1 MNKKFKSLKK
11 KDLLLSLILI
21 LFTAILFYFSVI
33 YQSYTQST
41 KTIIQCLNDIEKDIL
56 RLKSAE
62 QNFLLNFNNISNLYT
77 SGDTQF
83 ENEFSF
89 KQNNIITTI
98 DSLSNYIIVQNDLEI
113 NEQIQI
119 LQENLKYYSDNFL
132 DMALAYK
139 EKGSEM
145 NGIVGEWQSI
155 SLQMIEKFSSF
166 TDNPIYIQLLKLK
179 NIEKQYLLSK
189 NPNLI
194 NDISILSGEIQN
206 SIVLAVDETV
216 ELPNITDEL
225 FKYVEKAKQV
235 LNIDNRI
242 GFQLNTGIIN
252 SLNNSFKM
260 LNESV
265 SRITLMIDK
274 KITSGKIH
282 LFITLTTITI
292 LLLSGLIF
300 ILRRSLKRYIFNPL
314 TKISEYLSELTTGKL
329 PDEKIKLRT
338 NDEFSSL
345 ADSVNILVD
354 NSKDKAHHTQNLNK
368 GILDSDLNLL
378 SEDDL
383 LGQEL
388 ILMHK
393 NIQTSA
399 DEQIKHNEEN
409 TKRRFINEGLAKFSD
424 ILRLYNNDI
433 EKLADIFIKE
443 LVKYLD
449 AVQGGIFLINAAD
462 EKNKTLQLIST
473 FAFNRKKYIDKK
485 ILIGEG
491 LVGTCAIEK
500 KTINLTEIPD
510 EYIAIT
516 SGLGEAPPNNLL
528 LLPIIQDDE
537 ALGVIEIASI
547 NNFQKHEIEIGEQ
560 VAASLASTV
569 TTTKNNE
576 KTARLLAKSQLQAQE
591 MLEQEE
597 EMRQNMEELK
607 ATQEE
612 ALRREEEYEGI
623 INAVEQS
630 ALVVEYD
637 LDGNVIRINK
647 KFLLF
652 LGKSREDIMGKKH
665 ANLTS
670 LGSKTKVNAKFWS
683 DLKKEN
689 QMVISE
695 TIKIGKTKEF
705 VLIQNFSSVLN
716 KNGVLVKFLNIIID
730 ITSVINN
737 QK

>member
-89 KQNNIITTI
+89 KQNNITTI

-166 TDNPIYIQLLKLK
+166 ADNPIYIQLLKLK

-314 TKISEYLSELTTGKL
+314 TKEYLSELTTGKL

-449 AVQGGIFLINAAD
+449 AVQGGIFLINDAD
-462 EKNKTLQLIST
+462 EKNKTLQLISA

-516 SGLGEAPPNNLL
+516 SGLGEAPP
-528 LLPIIQDDE
+528 Q
-537 ALGVIEIASI
+537 
-547 NNFQKHEIEIGEQ
+547 
-560 VAASLASTV
+560 
-569 TTTKNNE
+569 
-576 KTARLLAKSQLQAQE
+576 
-591 MLEQEE
+591 
-597 EMRQNMEELK
+597 
-607 ATQEE
+607 
-612 ALRREEEYEGI
+612 
-623 INAVEQS
+623 
-630 ALVVEYD
+630 
-637 LDGNVIRINK
+637 
-647 KFLLF
+647 
-652 LGKSREDIMGKKH
+652 
-665 ANLTS
+665 
-670 LGSKTKVNAKFWS
+670 
-683 DLKKEN
+683 
-689 QMVISE
+689 
-695 TIKIGKTKEF
+695 
-705 VLIQNFSSVLN
+705 
-716 KNGVLVKFLNIIID
+716 
-730 ITSVINN
+730 
-737 QK
+737 

>member
-1 MNKKFKSLKK
+1 
-11 KDLLLSLILI
+11 
-21 LFTAILFYFSVI
+21 V
-33 YQSYTQST
+33 
-41 KTIIQCLNDIEKDIL
+41 
-56 RLKSAE
+56 
-62 QNFLLNFNNISNLYT
+62 
-77 SGDTQF
+77 
-83 ENEFSF
+83 
-89 KQNNIITTI
+89 
-98 DSLSNYIIVQNDLEI
+98 
-113 NEQIQI
+113 
-119 LQENLKYYSDNFL
+119 
-132 DMALAYK
+132 YK
-139 EKGSEM
+139 R
-145 NGIVGEWQSI
+145 Q
-155 SLQMIEKFSSF
+155 
-166 TDNPIYIQLLKLK
+166 
-179 NIEKQYLLSK
+179 
-189 NPNLI
+189 
-194 NDISILSGEIQN
+194 
-206 SIVLAVDETV
+206 
-216 ELPNITDEL
+216 
-225 FKYVEKAKQV
+225 
-235 LNIDNRI
+235 
-242 GFQLNTGIIN
+242 
-252 SLNNSFKM
+252 
-260 LNESV
+260 
-265 SRITLMIDK
+265 
-274 KITSGKIH
+274 
-282 LFITLTTITI
+282 
-292 LLLSGLIF
+292 
-300 ILRRSLKRYIFNPL
+300 
-314 TKISEYLSELTTGKL
+314 
-329 PDEKIKLRT
+329 
-338 NDEFSSL
+338 
-345 ADSVNILVD
+345 
-354 NSKDKAHHTQNLNK
+354 
-368 GILDSDLNLL
+368 
-378 SEDDL
+378 
-383 LGQEL
+383 
-388 ILMHK
+388 
-393 NIQTSA
+393 
-399 DEQIKHNEEN
+399 
-409 TKRRFINEGLAKFSD
+409 
-424 ILRLYNNDI
+424 
-433 EKLADIFIKE
+433 
-443 LVKYLD
+443 
-449 AVQGGIFLINAAD
+449 
-462 EKNKTLQLIST
+462 
-473 FAFNRKKYIDKK
+473 
-485 ILIGEG
+485 G

-500 KTINLTEIPD
+500 KTINLIEIPD

-576 KTARLLAKSQLQAQE
+576 KTAQLLAKSQLQAQE

-637 LDGNVIRINK
+637 LDGNVIRINE

-683 DLKKEN
+683 DLKKKN